1 MWGNKEYAKGKGKGK
16 SKRKKKPKGS
26 LPVAPNVLPLANSHI
41 PAKSCTSP
49 PQKRAMPTTTF
60 GVLTPRAE
68 VLYSERIRVVDA
80 NENKPLP
87 WSMCLRKKTT
97 ATEKKT
103 AYRVPG
109 LPMLVLTGVVG
120 EFLYAAEPLSAYGRW
135 STPEVVVVVV
145 PFSRSAM
152 GVKYEAGVKRI

>member
-1 MWGNKEYAKGKGKGK
+1 MRPVNAFIECGVTKSMRKAKAKANE
-16 SKRKKKPKGS
+16 KKPKGS

-68 VLYSERIRVVDA
+68 VLYSERISVVDA

-87 WSMCLRKKTT
+87 WSMCLRKKKLRQQKKRRL
-97 ATEKKT
+97 TESQDWQCWFS
-103 AYRVPG
+103 
-109 LPMLVLTGVVG
+109 LVSSGSFCTPQSHCRHMDGG
-120 EFLYAAEPLSAYGRW
+120 RRQKLS
-135 STPEVVVVVV
+135 
-145 PFSRSAM
+145 
-152 GVKYEAGVKRI
+152 